1 VAMNPETIRVTPR
14 EESSGALQLIDV
26 AGEFYANPLGFV
38 KMFFP
43 WREPGTALEHFSGP
57 DEWQCQELREIGEQ
71 VRKCAFDG
79 RNPVSPIRRAV
90 ASGHGIGKS
99 ALVAWI
105 VLWLMSTRPDSR
117 GTVTANT
124 YVQLE
129 TKTWAAIQQWHRLCL
144 TGPWFVCTTNRLYH
158 RDSKETWFCSPA
170 TCKEENSEAFAGQHA
185 ADASSF
191 YIFDEASAVPDKI
204 FEVAEGGLT
213 DGHPFI
219 LLYGNPTRSTGKF
232 YRVCFGNE
240 QDGWVHKSIDSRD
253 CALPNKELL
262 EQWIQTYGVDSD
274 FVRVRVR
281 GLPPT
286 ADELQFIDRERITE
300 AQKRDAQSLPD
311 DPLICGVDV
320 SGGGAA
326 WTVCAFRRGG
336 DARTLPRI
344 RIPAN
349 IRAIVRCWWR
359 NLPRSC
365 VTRDLAGKWPLCS
378 SIWPSGPRSMSS
390 TGGRYRHRV

>member
-1 VAMNPETIRVTPR
+1 M
-14 EESSGALQLIDV
+14 
-26 AGEFYANPLGFV
+26 
-38 KMFFP
+38 
-43 WREPGTALEHFSGP
+43 
-57 DEWQCQELREIGEQ
+57 
-71 VRKCAFDG
+71 
-79 RNPVSPIRRAV
+79 
-90 ASGHGIGKS
+90 
-99 ALVAWI
+99 
-105 VLWLMSTRPDSR
+105 
-117 GTVTANT
+117 
-124 YVQLE
+124 
-129 TKTWAAIQQWHRLCL
+129 
-144 TGPWFVCTTNRLYH
+144 
-158 RDSKETWFCSPA
+158 
-170 TCKEENSEAFAGQHA
+170 
-185 ADASSF
+185 
-191 YIFDEASAVPDKI
+191 
-204 FEVAEGGLT
+204 
-213 DGHPFI
+213 
-219 LLYGNPTRSTGKF
+219 
-232 YRVCFGNE
+232 
-240 QDGWVHKSIDSRD
+240 
-253 CALPNKELL
+253 
-262 EQWIQTYGVDSD
+262 
-274 FVRVRVR
+274 RVRVR

-390 TGGRYRHRV
+390 TEGRYRHRV